1 MNELTFDCTVAAFTS
16 EPPSQDIVRD
26 ALVES
31 RQRWQHL
38 VSLAADLAFETDA
51 KGRFVFV
58 VPGDALGWAA
68 ESLIGQPSELLLGD
82 DAAGSLLN
90 PFRPDQALRRH
101 RCWLLC
107 FGGGLSMMTISAA
120 PLYDRFGGIV
130 GARGTGVDMT
140 DAETQTSQIAG
151 RLRRGEALD
160 CILARVA
167 QETSADGMMDAVL
180 WALIHT
186 LGAEG
191 SAVIGGLSEDA
202 PVEVLHECGPGAAA
216 ILPAATRLMAQPTM
230 QPACLSN
237 IDGRFVMAVRCR
249 TRFGVNTGLAIW
261 RNDNTRPWDQDDRL
275 LAASAVNIV
284 RMILEYEA
292 VQREMAEQAR
302 TDPLTGLLN
311 RRAFLDEVR
320 RHIVRLDRD
329 SQSGTL
335 MFVDLDAFKAV
346 NDRFGHALGDQVLLH
361 VADMLRRLVRP
372 FDLIARLG
380 GDEFAV
386 WLSGADHMTAA
397 ERADQLCKQAPI
409 ELQDIL
415 PEPFPG
421 LGVSIGIATR
431 RTASPELIEDIM
443 RRADMA
449 KYEVK
454 RNGGGH
460 WRVSLLDG
468 D

>member
-1 MNELTFDCTVAAFTS
+1 
-16 EPPSQDIVRD
+16 
-26 ALVES
+26 
-31 RQRWQHL
+31 
-38 VSLAADLAFETDA
+38 
-51 KGRFVFV
+51 
-58 VPGDALGWAA
+58 
-68 ESLIGQPSELLLGD
+68 
-82 DAAGSLLN
+82 
-90 PFRPDQALRRH
+90 
-101 RCWLLC
+101 
-107 FGGGLSMMTISAA
+107 
-120 PLYDRFGGIV
+120 
-130 GARGTGVDMT
+130 
-140 DAETQTSQIAG
+140 
-151 RLRRGEALD
+151 
-160 CILARVA
+160 
-167 QETSADGMMDAVL
+167 MMDAVL
-180 WALIHT
+180 WALIHM

-216 ILPAATRLMAQPTM
+216 VLPAAMRLVAQPTM
-230 QPACLSN
+230 EPACLIN
-237 IDGRFVMAVRCR
+237 LDGRFVLAVRCS
-249 TRFGVNTGLAIW
+249 TRFGVNAGLAIW
-261 RNDNTRPWDQDDRL
+261 RNANGRPWDLEDRL

-292 VQREMAEQAR
+292 VQREMAQQAR

-320 RHIVRLDRD
+320 RHLVRLDREAEA
-329 SQSGTL
+329 GTL

-346 NDRFGHALGDQVLLH
+346 NDRFGQAVGDQVLVH

-372 FDLIARLG
+372 SDLIARLG

-397 ERADQLCKQAPI
+397 ERADQLCKQAPPEI
-409 ELQDIL
+409 QEIL
-415 PEPFPG
+415 PEPFVD

-431 RTASPELIEDIM
+431 RTASPELIEDLM

-449 KYEVK
+449 INEVK
-454 RNGGGH
+454 RNGRRH